1 MAAMVRAAPAKGNHG
16 WTAGGGPVQTAAPAT
31 ERLPVLEHFLLHYR
45 LRLLFFASVLL
56 TGVMGWP
63 QPALWLEWTALLLLV
78 MAGINT
84 LRHKKLF
91 MSLVV
96 ILGLS
101 NLLLLLLE
109 KLSGLPSPLSN
120 GLGLVVFYL
129 AMVASLF
136 HRVIHERPVTG
147 DLLYGLLALYLLL
160 ALAFAMAYQVVNGF
174 VPEAF
179 WNARGELHLDDFVYY
194 SLVTL
199 TTVGYGDIHA
209 QAPAAR
215 LLAGAE
221 AVAGVMFI
229 AIAVARSLMLM
240 NDRDEEV

>member
-1 MAAMVRAAPAKGNHG
+1 M
-16 WTAGGGPVQTAAPAT
+16 T
-31 ERLPVLEHFLLHYR
+31 EHLLLRFR
-45 LRLLFFASVLL
+45 LRLLFAASVLL

-63 QPALWLEWTALLLLV
+63 QPPLWLQWTALLLLV
-78 MAGINT
+78 ITAINT
-84 LRHKKLF
+84 LRHKRLF
-91 MSLVV
+91 LSLVL
-96 ILGLS
+96 ILGLT
-101 NLLLLLLE
+101 NLLLLALEQLL
-109 KLSGLPSPLSN
+109 GLPANLSR
-120 GLGLVVFYL
+120 GLGLFVFYL

-147 DLLYGLLALYLLL
+147 ELIYGLLAFYLQL
-160 ALAFAMAYQVVNGF
+160 ALAFAMAYQMVNGL

-179 WNARGELHLDDFVYY
+179 WSARGALELHDFVYY

-209 QAPAAR
+209 LAPAAR

-240 NDRDEEV
+240 SDREEDI

>member
-1 MAAMVRAAPAKGNHG
+1 MVRAALAKGNHALDRPG
-16 WTAGGGPVQTAAPAT
+16 TPCPDCGLNP
-31 ERLPVLEHFLLHYR
+31 EKLPVIEYLLLRFR
-45 LRLLFFASVLL
+45 LRLLFAASVLL

-63 QPALWLEWTALLLLV
+63 QPPLWLQWTALLLLV
-78 MAGINT
+78 LSAINT
-84 LRHKKLF
+84 LRHKRLF
-91 MSLVV
+91 LSLVL

-101 NLLLLLLE
+101 NLLLLALAQWG
-109 KLSGLPSPLSN
+109 GLPPPLRN
-120 GLGLVVFYL
+120 GMGLFVFYL

-147 DLLYGLLALYLLL
+147 ELIYGLLAFYLQL
-160 ALAFAMAYQVVNGF
+160 ALAFAMAYQMVNGL

-179 WNARGELHLDDFVYY
+179 WSARGALPLHDFVYY

-209 QAPAAR
+209 LAPAAR

-229 AIAVARSLMLM
+229 AIAVARSLMLIS
-240 NDRDEEV
+240 DREEDI

>member
-1 MAAMVRAAPAKGNHG
+1 MI
-16 WTAGGGPVQTAAPAT
+16 
-31 ERLPVLEHFLLHYR
+31 EHFLLRFR
-45 LRLLFFASVLL
+45 LRLLFGASVLL
-56 TGVMGWP
+56 TAVMGWP
-63 QPALWLEWTALLLLV
+63 APPLWLQWMALLLLV
-78 MAGINT
+78 ITAINT

-91 MSLVV
+91 FSLVL

-101 NLLLLLLE
+101 NLLLLALE
-109 KLSGLPSPLSN
+109 QLIGLPDNLSHS
-120 GLGLVVFYL
+120 LGLFVFYL

-147 DLLYGLLALYLLL
+147 ELIYGLLAFYLQL
-160 ALAFAMAYQVVNGF
+160 ALAFAMAYQIINGL

-179 WNARGELHLDDFVYY
+179 WNERGALHLDDFVYY

-209 QAPAAR
+209 LAPGAR

-229 AIAVARSLMLM
+229 AIAVARSLMLIS
-240 NDRDEEV
+240 DREEDI

>member
-1 MAAMVRAAPAKGNHG
+1 M
-16 WTAGGGPVQTAAPAT
+16 
-31 ERLPVLEHFLLHYR
+31 LEHFLLHYR

-84 LRHKKLF
+84 LRH
-91 MSLVV
+91 S
-96 ILGLS
+96 
-101 NLLLLLLE
+101 
-109 KLSGLPSPLSN
+109 
-120 GLGLVVFYL
+120 
-129 AMVASLF
+129 
-136 HRVIHERPVTG
+136 R
-147 DLLYGLLALYLLL
+147 LL